1 MYDDF
6 DDYLNDVLDTF
17 FSAEDGTELV
27 LEGIDNDDELYI
39 DELNDVEPTDAELDA
54 IESEIGKA
62 SVQEI

>member
-27 LEGIDNDDELYI
+27 LENIADDDIYI
-39 DELNDVEPTDAELDA
+39 DEMEDVEPTDDELNA
-54 IESEIGKA
+54 IESELGIA
-62 SVQEI
+62 SV

>member
-27 LEGIDNDDELYI
+27 LENIADDDIYI
-39 DELNDVEPTDAELDA
+39 DEMEDVEPTDDELNA
-54 IESEIGKA
+54 IESELGTA
-62 SVQEI
+62 SV

>member
-27 LEGIDNDDELYI
+27 LENIVDDELYI
-39 DELNDVEPTDAELDA
+39 DELNDVEPTDDELDA
-54 IESEIGKA
+54 IESELGKA
-62 SVQEI
+62 SV